1 MEWSSH
7 SLERDAYFIFFFTGE
22 MVKFEATDVGEERFL
37 SRCNA
42 LQTLYLK
49 VGAPVI
55 LLVNLSSQL
64 VNGLQGVVK
73 KISLD
78 SVLVLFESLKRE
90 ELISYY
96 SFTVYSPEVQREV
109 ATRLQIPLKLAFA
122 LTVHKCQGM
131 SLPSIVVDCRNMK
144 HPGQIGVAVGRG
156 TTKAGIQVLNFSESL
171 LKMHPDYI
179 CKFP

>member
-1 MEWSSH
+1 
-7 SLERDAYFIFFFTGE
+7 
-22 MVKFEATDVGEERFL
+22 MVKFEAKDHGEERYL
-37 SRCNA
+37 SRCNGV
-42 LQTLYLK
+42 QTLYLK

-73 KISLD
+73 KINHE

-96 SFTVYSPEVQREV
+96 TFNIFSPEVQRDV

-122 LTVHKCQGM
+122 LTVHKSQGM
-131 SLPSIVVDCRNMK
+131 SLPSVVVDCRNMK

-156 TTKAGIQVLNFSESL
+156 TIKSGIQILNFSESL
-171 LKMHPDYI
+171 LKRHPNYI
-179 CKFP
+179 CSFYEDLGYDFH

>member
-1 MEWSSH
+1 MT
-7 SLERDAYFIFFFTGE
+7 FFFTGE
-22 MVKFEATDVGEERFL
+22 MVKFKATDNGEERFL

-49 VGAPVI
+49 VDAPVI

-73 KISLD
+73 KISQD

-122 LTVHKCQGM
+122 LTVHKSQGM
-131 SLPSIVVDCRNMK
+131 SLPSVV
-144 HPGQIGVAVGRG
+144 GQIGVAVGRG

-179 CKFP
+179 CNFYEDLG